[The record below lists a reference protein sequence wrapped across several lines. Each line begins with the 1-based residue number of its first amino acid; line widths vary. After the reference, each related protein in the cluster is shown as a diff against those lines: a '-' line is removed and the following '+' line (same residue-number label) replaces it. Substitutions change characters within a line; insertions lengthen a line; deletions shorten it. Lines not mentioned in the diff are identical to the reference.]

1 MMNRALLQRQMF
13 ANGGRVIPD
22 DAKGLQALAA
32 ERPDVVKKMGFKPMQ
47 EGGLAGLMQQQD
59 MAAMPMG
66 SPPMDQPPMAA
77 QSGVDPNVLAST
89 LSNVAEDTGDL
100 EQASD
105 FQSMMNQFSGEDKSE
120 EERRD
125 DLASIVGP
133 EDAAQTPDSVLALV
147 TPIVQISMA
156 EEGIAP
162 MARDAM
168 DTPVEGDMAGGIM
181 SMTGAGNE
189 PPENFRYGGEVR
201 RRGDE
206 DPVLKFSKGMGVPGT
221 ITPMTDYQQKVGE
234 TATALLPTFQQ
245 FLPTTDPETQKR
257 RLQSDI
263 FFDIANTALA
273 FSAPMKGERK
283 GLSPAERLAL
293 AAQTTQLLPKIQA
306 RTSKA
311 AEDIKKQ
318 ELAQKSG
325 ALQAAIGLEQARLK
339 QVGAERGQL
348 ISGAFTLADTAKKLA
363 FKKAEGISSRAHEEQ
378 MQKNKFALQTTLDEI
393 NKKLDFGYDTKL
405 AEQKKEIETALKK
418 VQEGIDIN
426 KINIQHEDNIEKIN
440 LEITGRKDVAKV
452 NNIAALE
459 RLKLN
464 ITSREGIA
472 EANRQMDRVIANEK
486 NNTSLLINENNIAQ
500 KNLRLKFDKV
510 REANLVADRNAKNQ
524 QAIAE
529 LDLKKVTEARKTLE
543 GLKDFELKKAQG
555 ERDEKKLQLI
565 EKELNEVKIAETQI
579 KKFAAENKAENDK
592 EVLAYK
598 KDALSKLNQYRT
610 RSLDLK
616 EELNQITRTNNVVSG
631 QLKKEELALKKHNAQ
646 LNMFGTGTRGRIM
659 NILSD
664 PRRYEAYGKGEND
677 NVLEQ
682 ALLDYIAPETTI
694 QGSRIERK
702 IPQHIQDALKSRLQ
716 LGLPIPKDIPLS
728 KLNLTETEKK
738 SFEPIPQDVGTA
750 ALEKIVD
757 PNVDLTDATGFIST
771 VKTGIR
777 FLVGQASE
785 IGITQGDI
793 FKETSAGRKMLNALA
808 NATERFIREAT
819 NDRLDVQSLAR
830 LQKELVR
837 PSGLRTDADAL
848 SQLRVTQSVMKKTRD
863 ELQEIINNPQKYK
876 DTSIDKARKGLT
888 LTNGLI
894 QEYQTAINSYERFGG
909 FRKGGDIET
918 DRRILKNI
926 IKRSGG

>member
-22 DAKGLQALAA
+22 DAKGLQALAS

-66 SPPMDQPPMAA
+66 SPPMNQPPMAA
-77 QSGVDPNVLAST
+77 QGGVDPNVLAST

-100 EQASD
+100 EQAPD

-206 DPVLKFSKGMGVPGT
+206 DPVLKFAKAGVVPGT

-234 TATALLPTFQQ
+234 TAAALLPTFQQ

-263 FFDIANTALA
+263 LFDIANTALA

-306 RTSKA
+306 RTSKS
-311 AEDIKKQ
+311 AEDLRKQ

-339 QVGAERGQL
+339 QVGSERGQL

-363 FKKAEGISSRAHEEQ
+363 FKKQEGISSRAHEEQ
-378 MQKNKFALQTTLDEI
+378 MQKNKFALQSTLDSI

-426 KINIQHEDNIEKIN
+426 KINIQHDDNIEKIN
-440 LEITGRKDVAKV
+440 LEITGKKDVANI
-452 NNIAALE
+452 NNIASLE

-472 EANRQMDRVIANEK
+472 EANRQMDKVIANEN
-486 NNTSLLINENNIAQ
+486 NNTRLLINENNVNQ
-500 KNLRLKFDKV
+500 QNLRLQFDKV
-510 REANLVADRNAKNQ
+510 REENLVADRNAKNQ

-529 LDLKKVTEARKTLE
+529 LDLKKVTEARQTLE
-543 GLKDFELKKAQG
+543 GLREFELKKAQG

-565 EKELNEVKIAETQI
+565 EKELNEVKIAETKI
-579 KKFAAENKAENDK
+579 KKFSAENRAENDK
-592 EVLAYK
+592 EVLAFK
-598 KDALSKLNQYRT
+598 KEQLAKLDQYRT

-616 EELNQITRTNNVVSG
+616 EELNQITRTNNVMN
-631 QLKKEELALKKHNAQ
+631 QKYKQIELTLKKHQAQ
-646 LNMFGTGTRGRIM
+646 LQLFGKGATGATLNIM
-659 NILSD
+659 SD
-664 PRRYEAYGKGEND
+664 PNRYEPYRDGRDDNQLELAIQNYVAKTTGPKGE
-677 NVLEQ
+677 
-682 ALLDYIAPETTI
+682 TI
-694 QGSRIERK
+694 EKELPPYMKEILVDRVKQGFRI
-702 IPQHIQDALKSRLQ
+702 P
-716 LGLPIPKDIPLS
+716 DIPLY
-728 KLNLTETEKK
+728 KLGLSQKEIDQYKPVSDE
-738 SFEPIPQDVGTA
+738 VGEN
-750 ALEKIVD
+750 ALNTVIDEG
-757 PNVDLTDATGFIST
+757 VDLTQGTGVMST
-771 VKTGIR
+771 VNTALR
-777 FLVGQASE
+777 WVAGQISE
-785 IGITQGDI
+785 IGVGTGDVLTQ
-793 FKETSAGRKMLNALA
+793 TSQARKMLNALA
-808 NATERFIREAT
+808 NVTEGFLREAVS
-819 NDRLDVQSLAR
+819 NDRLDKDTIA
-830 LQKELVR
+830 LVR
-837 PSGLRTDADAL
+837 RDILRPTGTMTDANAY
-848 SQLRVTQSVMKKTRD
+848 SQLKQTQQTIRAKLDEKRIVVNNPGEYTESQVTKARETINMMKA
-863 ELQEIINNPQKYK
+863 LINNYG
-876 DTSIDKARKGLT
+876 I
-888 LTNGLI
+888 
-894 QEYQTAINSYERFGG
+894 AINSYEKFGG
-909 FRKGGDIET
+909 FSDKGSTRGRDV
-918 DRRILKNI
+918 LKNI